1 MIELSPAAVFHSG
14 GLPLALFGAYLWT
27 SCAGDLVP
35 AASCHILR
43 TDGSRAEGCLFGCWP
58 LLNRE
63 GTHGRG
69 LQPGRAE
76 WRASSAWRVTVG
88 KVQQF

>member
-1 MIELSPAAVFHSG
+1 MIELSAPTC
-14 GLPLALFGAYLWT
+14 GLH
-27 SCAGDLVP
+27 VP
-35 AASCHILR
+35 EIWFRRHLG